1 MTPSTPFCLQGCP
14 WGQLPA
20 PRSSLASRLAA
31 DPTVVKDRE
40 TRRPPPL
47 RGQQTGRGW
56 APAAPAGLSEAA
68 PPTRHNLHWGQR
80 RGPRVR
86 QRVGVGAGRVTGP
99 SEAAASAAVR
109 GGGHGAAAVSRAVS
123 VGEGV
128 GRGPADINIPGG
140 QARPVICPDLE
151 HDVRSQ
157 GTGARPAPT
166 VSPTGEALGV
176 GAHLG
181 AGWPSGLG
189 APVPV
194 ERPAAPTL
202 PTPRDVDDSGGALG
216 KATLASTTT
225 PAPGRSPNNTWPRRT
240 GGTASQGQVSG
251 QIGPGLPR
259 NPGCPGAGPRPTQT
273 LEAGG
278 GGRGSDVPRA
288 KVRSGNSRWR
298 SRSHPLLPVKS
309 DPLRTPWRKPAGA
322 ILV

>member
-1 MTPSTPFCLQGCP
+1 MG
-14 WGQLPA
+14 
-20 PRSSLASRLAA
+20 PRSARWA
-31 DPTVVKDRE
+31 
-40 TRRPPPL
+40 L
-47 RGQQTGRGW
+47 RGSSTYPAQSSLGTAAGPTG
-56 APAAPAGLSEAA
+56 
-68 PPTRHNLHWGQR
+68 
-80 RGPRVR
+80 R

-99 SEAAASAAVR
+99 SEAAASAEVR

-202 PTPRDVDDSGGALG
+202 PTPRDVDGSGGALG

-240 GGTASQGQVSG
+240 GGTASQGQVSS
-251 QIGPGLPR
+251 QMGPGLPR
-259 NPGCPGAGPRPTQT
+259 NPGRSGAGPRPTQT
-273 LEAGG
+273 LEAQGAQTSPGPRCTQETAGG
-278 GGRGSDVPRA
+278 G
-288 KVRSGNSRWR
+288 
-298 SRSHPLLPVKS
+298 H
-309 DPLRTPWRKPAGA
+309 DPTPSS
-322 ILV
+322 LSSLTL